1 MIYELPMTNDAS
13 QEFICELNKVKY
25 LFRVQLN
32 VRGGVWT
39 LDVNTSEDERI
50 IAGLP
55 LVMGID
61 FLATER
67 FTSGMLFL
75 VDYAGTGL
83 DPTAKNFGNYG
94 LIWDDGNDRQR

>member
-1 MIYELPMTNDAS
+1 MIYELPMTDDAS
-13 QEFICELNKVKY
+13 QEFVCELNKVKY

-32 VRGGVWT
+32 VRAGVWT
-39 LDVNTSEDERI
+39 LDVNSSNDETI

-55 LVMGID
+55 LVLGAD
-61 FLATER
+61 LLANER

-75 VDYAGTGL
+75 VDYSGSNL

-94 LIWDDGNDRQR
+94 LIWDDGNDRKR